1 MVRAQI
7 EQNPIVRV
15 VVHTSLYG
23 LKLLAVWILLR
34 GHHEPGGGFIAGL
47 LIAAA
52 IAMQGVAFGTDAA
65 QAIFPLPPQYLL
77 GGGLLISFATVLG
90 PALAGHAFMEHSA
103 GVIVLPLLGELHWST
118 AVLFDIGVF
127 LVVVGTMKTVLLS
140 IASDPVRSR
149 PSVAEGAAP
158 SPDREVS

>member
-1 MVRAQI
+1 MVRARI

-23 LKLLAVWILLR
+23 LKLVAIWILLR

-52 IAMQGVAFGTDAA
+52 IAMQGVAFGADAA
-65 QAIFPLPPQYLL
+65 QAIFPIPPAYLL
-77 GGGLLISFATVLG
+77 GSGLLLSFSTVLG
-90 PALAGHAFMEHSA
+90 PALMGRAFMEHSA
-103 GVIVLPLLGELHWST
+103 GVIVLPLFGDVVWST

-127 LVVVGTMKTVLLS
+127 LVVVGTMKTVLLT
-140 IASDPVRSR
+140 IASDRVQVRPAQGEQDTSD
-149 PSVAEGAAP
+149 SE
-158 SPDREVS
+158 REVS